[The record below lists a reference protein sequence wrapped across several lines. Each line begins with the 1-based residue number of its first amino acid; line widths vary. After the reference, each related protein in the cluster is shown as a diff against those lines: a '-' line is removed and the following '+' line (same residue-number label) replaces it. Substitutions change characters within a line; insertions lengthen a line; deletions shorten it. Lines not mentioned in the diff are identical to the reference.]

1 MPAQPKK
8 IPIRQC
14 IGCRERRPKRELVR
28 IVRSPDGVVSLDR
41 SGKANGRGAYL
52 CHDTA
57 CLRRAV
63 KSNAL
68 ARALE
73 APIPEIVLERL
84 TKELEQDDGSVV

>member
-28 IVRSPDGVVSLDR
+28 IVRSPEGVVSLDR

-84 TKELEQDDGSVV
+84 AKELEQDDGSVV

>member
-1 MPAQPKK
+1 MPTQPKK

-28 IVRSPDGVVSLDR
+28 VVRSPEGVVSLDR

-52 CHDTA
+52 CRDAA
-57 CLRRAV
+57 CLHLAV

-73 APIPEIVLERL
+73 ATVPESVLERL
-84 TKELEQDDGSVV
+84 AKELEQDNGSAG

>member
-28 IVRSPDGVVSLDR
+28 IVRSPEGVVSLDR

-52 CHDTA
+52 CHDTS

-73 APIPEIVLERL
+73 APIPETVLERL
-84 TKELEQDDGSVV
+84 AKELEQDDGSVV

>member
-84 TKELEQDDGSVV
+84 AKELEQDDGSVV